1 VLVLVTLLLPTV
13 LIPLYAVTLLYTS
26 TGMGLC
32 LLSADKYC
40 LLSGVYGMCYVRAAS
55 VYACQGYHY
64 LQAMGSKEVVVASD
78 DYAQISS
85 GEPQVIVN

>member
-40 LLSGVYGMCYVRAAS
+40 LLSGVYGMCY
-55 VYACQGYHY
+55 